1 MQQFALQWAYWA
13 VLLLPAAALAAQ
25 PRASRRDSPQSSKPP
40 AGTERSVDL
49 TGALVRQSADSP
61 PQAPAAERWRYRFQ
75 NGHWWHWGK
84 TGAWSYWTGT
94 RWVGY
99 SSDSYQRWYREWR
112 LAQNEAELAR
122 LKAMLR
128 SMEARPRPRP
138 TWIRD
143 PDSYFPFSNERG
155 GLR

>member
-1 MQQFALQWAYWA
+1 MQRFALRWAYWA
-13 VLLLPAAALAAQ
+13 VLLLPAAALAEE
-25 PRASRRDSPQSSKPP
+25 PRPLRRDSPQPSTLK
-40 AGTERSVDL
+40 ARAERSRVLSDASV
-49 TGALVRQSADSP
+49 GQSADLP
-61 PQAPAAERWRYRFQ
+61 PKAPEAERWRYRFQ

-94 RWVGY
+94 RWVAY

-112 LAQNEAELAR
+112 LAQDEAELAR

-138 TWIRD
+138 SWIRD

-155 GLR
+155 W